1 MTLPPQWPDLLKRY
15 GFALSWSILALLIR
29 GALPVPEGTSIYQLP
44 LAAVI
49 LSAWVGGRGPGLLA
63 ALVCTAG
70 IVYWL
75 IPPSDSF
82 HVPAGFGLG
91 LGIFIFL
98 CALLIEFSAA
108 RWRVERALKESEQ
121 RFRSFVDHAT
131 DAFFLL
137 DEQLIVVD
145 VNRQA
150 CENLGRSRAELIG
163 MHPRDLDA
171 GMDER
176 SIVSLAERAGAGET
190 ITFET
195 QHRRKDGT
203 VFPVEIRT
211 RMFAQGD
218 RRFYLALARDI
229 TERKL
234 AEATVRGKDDALQ
247 MARAELARVSRVTT
261 LGELTASIAHE
272 VNQPLGAMV
281 ANAAACARWL
291 AAQPPDVQ
299 KTKQALQ
306 SIAADGK
313 RAGDI
318 IGRIRALTRRQLP
331 STARLDVNR
340 KILDVLALAEA
351 ELRSREVAVETRLE
365 SNLPPVS
372 GDRVQLQQVL
382 LNLIVNAVDAMDAV
396 HDRPRALTIVS
407 KRDGPEAVAVEVR
420 DSGTG
425 LDPQA
430 AQRVFEAFYTTK
442 PEGIGIGLSISRSIV
457 EAHGGRISV
466 SANAPHGAVFRFTLP
481 LAEVEPS

>member
-1 MTLPPQWPDLLKRY
+1 
-15 GFALSWSILALLIR
+15 
-29 GALPVPEGTSIYQLP
+29 
-44 LAAVI
+44 
-49 LSAWVGGRGPGLLA
+49 
-63 ALVCTAG
+63 
-70 IVYWL
+70 
-75 IPPSDSF
+75 
-82 HVPAGFGLG
+82 
-91 LGIFIFL
+91 
-98 CALLIEFSAA
+98 
-108 RWRVERALKESEQ
+108 
-121 RFRSFVDHAT
+121 
-131 DAFFLL
+131 
-137 DEQLIVVD
+137 
-145 VNRQA
+145 
-150 CENLGRSRAELIG
+150 
-163 MHPRDLDA
+163 
-171 GMDER
+171 MDER